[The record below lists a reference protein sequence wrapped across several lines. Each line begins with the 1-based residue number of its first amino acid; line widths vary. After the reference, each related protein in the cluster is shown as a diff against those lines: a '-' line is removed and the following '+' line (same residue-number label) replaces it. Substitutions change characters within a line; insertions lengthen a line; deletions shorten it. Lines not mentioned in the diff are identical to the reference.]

1 MYSWGGCCGQRGHS
15 GVHVT
20 LLQGFP
26 FSEFQGFLQ
35 GKEVAS
41 LTDLQVFAG
50 LMPQHRQ
57 A

>member
-1 MYSWGGCCGQRGHS
+1 M
-15 GVHVT
+15 

-41 LTDLQVFAG
+41 LTDLQVLPG